1 MESTF
6 HEVYGDV
13 EKAIDFAFNGQFVL
27 KFYEYLKIRKTKRYE
42 VEEFIESF
50 TASEIS
56 NLVLDLDDYLEGGS
70 DDIHKQLREAYGYLP
85 KPQARKIRN
94 QEDGKNKLNKNELH
108 INRGVELLLRNRRKR
123 KSKPKTF
130 QVKFGKMISLFCREF
145 HFFIEFHFDVKK
157 K

>member
-94 QEDGKNKLNKNELH
+94 YLYNILEDAWKYSNDRKPG
-108 INRGVELLLRNRRKR
+108 RRK
-123 KSKPKTF
+123 KQTK
-130 QVKFGKMISLFCREF
+130 
-145 HFFIEFHFDVKK
+145 
-157 K
+157 